1 MKSEEQ
7 LNHINRREFISSSQL
22 LTAGLLAGGSFLT
35 KSFATP
41 QNNNSVEFS
50 SNQLNSPLGSKK
62 RKFGSLEVSALGLG
76 CMEMVRIY
84 GNPPSK
90 EDAIKVIRSAYE
102 KGITLF
108 DTAENYGPFLD
119 EEIVGEAV
127 RPFRKNV
134 AISTKFG
141 FSTFDQQTGRMIGGR
156 NSTPDNIHKVVEG
169 SLRRLKTDYVDLFY
183 QHRIDPNVPIEDV
196 AGVIKDLIKEG
207 KVRNFGMS
215 EADTINIRK
224 AHAVQPLAALQSEY
238 SLLWRGVE
246 NDILPTLE
254 ALGIS
259 LVCWGPLA
267 AGFLTGAIEKDTKLE
282 DIRST
287 IARFAPEVREK
298 NLKMIELVKVWAE
311 KKNATIAQ
319 ISLAWLLAQKPW
331 IIPIPGTSKLNHL
344 DENIGAIDIQFTA
357 SELKEF
363 NDAVSKVEIVGG
375 RWR

>member
-1 MKSEEQ
+1 MKSEGQ
-7 LNHINRREFISSSQL
+7 LNHINRREFISNSQL
-22 LTAGLLAGGSFLT
+22 LTAGLIAGGSFLT

-50 SNQLNSPLGSKK
+50 SNQLISPLGSKK
-62 RKFGSLEVSALGLG
+62 RKLGFLEVSALGLG

-156 NSTPDNIHKVVEG
+156 NSTPDNILKVVEG

-215 EADTINIRK
+215 EADAVNIRK

-311 KKNATIAQ
+311 KKNATFAQ

-363 NDAVSKVEIVGG
+363 NDSVSKVEIVGG